1 VEIEKTVWPMKPK
14 FISVVGARPEFVQA
28 TMLSREIRKVANEV
42 LLHTGQHYDSM
53 MSDVFFSDLTIP
65 AADYNLEVG
74 SGERPIRTA
83 QIIEKSA
90 RIFADEKPDA
100 VIVRGDT
107 DSTVACAL
115 AAAEMHIPVVHIEA
129 GCRSYDRRMPEELN
143 RIVVD
148 HLSDRLFCI
157 AESHVANLRQSGI
170 TEGVS
175 YSGDPMLDLALEYS
189 GDDSR
194 AESLLSGFDVARSEY
209 VVATV
214 HREAAVS
221 VRENLASIIDG
232 LGRLEVPVIFPM
244 HPRTRE
250 AITNFDIKVS
260 PMVKLVNPVGYIDML
275 ALVENS
281 SAVVTDSGGVQRE
294 AYFLSVPCLTVR
306 ENTEHTDTV
315 TSGWNRLVGFDPDA
329 IRRGFMDVA
338 VPEEHP
344 DFYGDGNASST
355 IATSLIDDFGN

>member
-1 VEIEKTVWPMKPK
+1 MAIETTVRAMKPK

-28 TMLSREIRKVANEV
+28 TMLSREIRKVADEI
-42 LLHTGQHYDSM
+42 LLHTGQHYDTM
-53 MSDVFFSDLTIP
+53 MSDVFFSDLDIP
-65 AADYNLEVG
+65 TPDYNLEVG

-129 GCRSYDRRMPEELN
+129 GCRSHDRGMPEELN

-157 AESHVANLRQSGI
+157 AESHIANLE
-170 TEGVS
+170 TEGIIAGVS
-175 YSGDPMLDLALEYS
+175 FSGDPMLDSALEYS
-189 GDDSR
+189 NNAPR
-194 AESLLSGFDVARSEY
+194 AQALLAGLNIAKDEY
-209 VVATV
+209 VAATV

-221 VRENLASIIDG
+221 NQGNLSQILDG
-232 LGRLEVPVIFPM
+232 LGRLEIPVIFPM

-250 AITNFDIKVS
+250 SIAAFGIEISANVR
-260 PMVKLVNPVGYIDML
+260 LVDPIGYIDML
-275 ALVENS
+275 ALIENS
-281 SAVVTDSGGVQRE
+281 KAVVTDSGGVQRE

-306 ENTEHTDTV
+306 ENTEHMDTV
-315 TSGWNRLVGFDPDA
+315 TSGWNRLVGFDPEE
-329 IRRGFMDVA
+329 IRREFSGFSL
-338 VPEEHP
+338 PGEHA
-344 DFYGDGNASST
+344 DFYGNGNAAST
-355 IATSLIDDFGN
+355 IAAGLIDDFGS